1 MPDIR
6 EYADIV
12 GQGVIDELYLLADQ
26 LQGKEIQNI
35 NSTAVGGGVAEILSR
50 MIPLL
55 RQLGVNARWDVI
67 KGDEKFFATTKKMHN
82 ALHGMDQQITKEEF
96 DHFVEVNRFNV
107 GELNLARDIVFV
119 HDPQPIALVEQ
130 KPTHSAKWAWR
141 C

>member
-35 NSTAVGGGVAEILSR
+35 NSTAVGGGVAEILSH

-67 KGDEKFFATTKKMHN
+67 KGNEAFFATTKKMHN
-82 ALHGMDQQITKEEF
+82 ALHGVDTVITKEEF
-96 DHFVEVNRFNV
+96 DQFVEVNRANAQEMPFAKDV
-107 GELNLARDIVFV
+107 IFI

-130 KPTHSAKWAWR
+130 KA
-141 C
+141 